1 MNIWMIAKNSM
12 KHHYLKEPF
21 FSHLNIEDIVD
32 ADSADGKIIWKDFE
46 TKNVAEYHE
55 LHLQNDTLLL
65 TDVFEKFRNM
75 FLEIYEPDPAKFFSQ
90 PGME

>member
-21 FSHLNIEDIVD
+21 LSHLNIEDIVD

-46 TKNVAEYHE
+46 
-55 LHLQNDTLLL
+55 
-65 TDVFEKFRNM
+65 
-75 FLEIYEPDPAKFFSQ
+75 AKKCSRIS
-90 PGME
+90 